1 MVRPKKA
8 SVSDSDKPTSSSTP
22 TGGGTRSR
30 KNTTTS
36 SNAGGGGGGPP
47 SGGANTPSSSSAAAP
62 HSASSPRT
70 THIREEPATSDYIR
84 VDASLIA
91 RSGLSESEVRELVE
105 IFSLV
110 DVDHGGTIS
119 KDELATLMKT
129 LGLRV
134 SKVELDT
141 MVNEIDVAGTGE
153 IDFESFVLAMSRKV
167 QTSMT
172 GEEIRKA
179 FRMFEPMDIHAGGLL
194 TMDGLVKILT
204 DYGDKEKRMSK
215 EEAEDLIS
223 QVAPQAQTGTFDYH
237 QFIAMYFSKKQ

>member
-1 MVRPKKA
+1 MVKAKKN
-8 SVSDSDKPTSSSTP
+8 SLSEPSPTT
-22 TGGGTRSR
+22 T
-30 KNTTTS
+30 TTTS
-36 SNAGGGGGGPP
+36 ATPGQQPPPATTTTTNPASARSRSNTKPA
-47 SGGANTPSSSSAAAP
+47 SSASP
-62 HSASSPRT
+62 TRSA
-70 THIREEPATSDYIR
+70 HITEEPATSDYIR
-84 VDASLIA
+84 VDYPSLIL

-167 QTSMT
+167 QTTVT
-172 GEEIRKA
+172 GDDIRKA
-179 FRMFEPMDIHAGGLL
+179 FKTFDMSDPMHGGLL

-204 DYGDKEKRMSK
+204 DYGERDKRMSK

-223 QVAPQAQTGTFDYH
+223 QVAPQAQTGTFDYS
-237 QFIAMYFSKKQ
+237 QFIAMYFGKEQ

>member
-1 MVRPKKA
+1 MARPKKT
-8 SVSDSDKPTSSSTP
+8 SVSEGDKSLGPGTP
-22 TGGGTRSR
+22 TGGTRSR
-30 KNTTTS
+30 KNTS
-36 SNAGGGGGGPP
+36 
-47 SGGANTPSSSSAAAP
+47 SGGATPAAAP
-62 HSASSPRT
+62 QSASPTRS
-70 THIREEPATSDYIR
+70 HIIEEPATSDYIH
-84 VDASLIA
+84 VDPSLIT

-172 GEEIRKA
+172 GDEIRKA
-179 FRMFEPMDIHAGGLL
+179 FKMFDPSDTHSAGLL

-237 QFIAMYFSKKQ
+237 QFTAMYFGKEQ

>member
-1 MVRPKKA
+1 MARPKKG
-8 SVSDSDKPTSSSTP
+8 SVGERENPNGSSTP
-22 TGGGTRSR
+22 SAAARSR
-30 KNTTTS
+30 KGTTT
-36 SNAGGGGGGPP
+36 G
-47 SGGANTPSSSSAAAP
+47 SGGNATPVAPPTSAPLSAA
-62 HSASSPRT
+62 
-70 THIREEPATSDYIR
+70 THRSHITEEPATSDYIR
-84 VDASLIA
+84 VDPSLIS

-134 SKVELDT
+134 SQVELDT

-153 IDFESFVLAMSRKV
+153 IDFESFVLAMSRKI
-167 QTSMT
+167 QTAMT
-172 GEEIRKA
+172 GEEIRRA
-179 FRMFEPMDIHAGGLL
+179 FKIFDPSNAGLL
-194 TMDGLVKILT
+194 TMDALVKILT

-215 EEAEDLIS
+215 EESEDLIS

-237 QFIAMYFSKKQ
+237 QFIAMYFGKEQ